1 MAETLNGDTTWIMA
15 IIDKISMTFVA
26 MIQDFMRLFT
36 DLAPSF
42 IMIFFLLT
50 IMVLAAGI
58 VLTVFFILT
67 SALNN
72 TRRMRI

>member
-15 IIDKISMTFVA
+15 IIDKISITFVD
-26 MIQDFMRLFT
+26 MIKDFMRLFT

>member
-1 MAETLNGDTTWIMA
+1 VAETLNGDTTWIMA

>member
-15 IIDKISMTFVA
+15 IIDKISMTFVD
-26 MIQDFMRLFT
+26 MIKDFMRLFT